1 MAKLFGFSI
10 DDKQNKSP
18 SVISPVPQTNE
29 DGVDNY
35 ISSGFYGQYVDIE
48 GVFKTEHDLIRR
60 YREMSLHPE
69 CDGAIEDV
77 VNEAIVSDLYD
88 SPVEIELSNL
98 NASEGLKKK
107 IREEFKY
114 LKEILDFDRKSHEI
128 FRNWYVDGRVYYLKV
143 IDIKNPQAGIQ
154 ELRYIDPLKMK
165 YIRQEKKDP
174 NKVDNGYVKIGG
186 KNEDISNGPEF
197 EEYFQYTPSPSTTY
211 GLNAMS
217 RGSAKSVKIAK
228 DAVTYCTS
236 GLVDRNK
243 NTVLSYLHKAI
254 KALNQLRMIE
264 DSLVIYRLSRAPER
278 RIFYIDVGNLP
289 KVKAEQYL
297 KEVMSRYRNK
307 LVYNAATG
315 EVRDDRKF
323 MSMLE
328 DFWLPRR
335 EGGRGTEI
343 TTLPGGQNLGELAD
357 IEYFQKK
364 LYRALGVPESRIAA
378 DGGFNLGR
386 SSEILRD
393 ELKFAKFVGRLRK
406 RFAQMFNDMLKTQLI
421 LKNIVSPDDWEV
433 MRDHIQY
440 DFLYDNQFAELKES
454 EMLQSRLGNLAQI
467 EPFIGKYYSTEY
479 VRKRVLRQTD
489 QEIIEIDTQ
498 IEDEIQKGIIPD
510 PSTVDPITGQPL
522 PQPEEQVP
530 QEGMPGEGS
539 GMAGMGSDPMQMGEV
554 PMDPSIDADAAKID
568 ANYQKDTKKAEL

>member
-10 DDKQNKSP
+10 DDGKSKSP
-18 SVISPVPQTNE
+18 SVISPVPKTNQ

-35 ISSGFYGQYVDIE
+35 ISSGFYGSYLDIE
-48 GVFKTEHDLIRR
+48 GVYKTEHDLIRR
-60 YREMSLHPE
+60 YREMALHPE
-69 CDGAIEDV
+69 ADGAIEDV

-98 NASEGLKKK
+98 NAGDTLKKV
-107 IREEFKY
+107 IREEFKNI
-114 LKEILDFDRKSHEI
+114 KEILDFDRKAHEI
-128 FRNWYVDGRVYYLKV
+128 FRNWYIDGRVYYLKV
-143 IDIKNPQAGIQ
+143 IDVKNPMAGIQ
-154 ELRYIDPLKMK
+154 DLRYIDPMKMK
-165 YIRQEKKDP
+165 FVRQQKKEDP
-174 NKVDNGYVKIGG
+174 RTKIQVGSQGG
-186 KNEDISNGPEF
+186 AEGVNEPEI
-197 EEYFQYTPSPSTTY
+197 EEYFLYTAKPNYNSGMIAGS
-211 GLNAMS
+211 GAK
-217 RGSAKSVKIAK
+217 RGSVKIAK
-228 DAVTYCTS
+228 DSVVYCSS

-243 NTVLSYLHKAI
+243 GTVLSYLHKAI

-307 LVYNAATG
+307 LVYDANTG

-343 TTLPGGQNLGELAD
+343 TTLPGGQNLGELSD

-393 ELKFAKFVGRLRK
+393 ELKFSKFVGRLRK
-406 RFAQMFNDMLKTQLI
+406 RFSAMFNDMLRTQLI
-421 LKNIVSPDDWEV
+421 LKNIVTPEDWES
-433 MRDHIQY
+433 MGEHIQY

-454 EMLQSRLGNLAQI
+454 EMLQSRLGNLATI
-467 EPFIGKYYSTEY
+467 EPYIGKFYSTEY
-479 VRKRVLRQTD
+479 VRKKILRQTD
-489 QEIIEIDTQ
+489 SEIEEIDGQ
-498 IEDEIQKGIIPD
+498 IEDEIEKGILPD
-510 PSTVDPITGQPL
+510 PSQIDPITGQPL
-522 PQPEEQVP
+522 PQ
-530 QEGMPGEGS
+530 EGGE
-539 GMAGMGSDPMQMGEV
+539 MGEV
-554 PMDPSIDADAAKID
+554 PQDPDLEAQGEVTDAQA
-568 ANYQKDTKKAEL
+568 QKDARKAEI

>member
-10 DDKQNKSP
+10 DDGKDKSP
-18 SVISPVPQTNE
+18 SVISPVPKTNQ

-35 ISSGFYGQYVDIE
+35 ISSGFYGSYLDIE
-48 GVFKTEHDLIRR
+48 GVYKTEHDLIRR
-60 YREMSLHPE
+60 YREMALHPE
-69 CDGAIEDV
+69 ADGAIEDV

-98 NASEGLKKK
+98 NAGDTLKKV
-107 IREEFKY
+107 IREEFKNI
-114 LKEILDFDRKSHEI
+114 KEILDFDRKAHEI
-128 FRNWYVDGRVYYLKV
+128 FRNWYVDGRLYYLKV
-143 IDIKNPQAGIQ
+143 IDVKNPMAGIQ
-154 ELRYIDPLKMK
+154 DLRYIDPMKMK
-165 YIRQEKKDP
+165 FVRQQKKEDP
-174 NKVDNGYVKIGG
+174 KTRLLDMGPKGPQESVSEPDIEEFFLYTAKPNYNSGMIAGAGG
-186 KNEDISNGPEF
+186 RKG
-197 EEYFQYTPSPSTTY
+197 
-211 GLNAMS
+211 
-217 RGSAKSVKIAK
+217 SVKIAK
-228 DAVTYCTS
+228 DSIVYCSS

-243 NTVLSYLHKAI
+243 GTVLSYLHKAI

-307 LVYNAATG
+307 LVYDANTG

-343 TTLPGGQNLGELAD
+343 TTLPGGQNLGELSD

-393 ELKFAKFVGRLRK
+393 ELKFSKFVGRLRK
-406 RFAQMFNDMLKTQLI
+406 RFSAMFNDMLRTQLI
-421 LKNIVSPDDWEV
+421 LKNIVTPEDWES
-433 MRDHIQY
+433 MGEHIQY

-454 EMLQSRLGNLAQI
+454 EMLQSRLGNLATI
-467 EPFIGKYYSTEY
+467 EPYIGKFYSTEY
-479 VRKRVLRQTD
+479 VRKKILRQTD
-489 QEIIEIDTQ
+489 TEIIELDQQ
-498 IEDEIQKGIIPD
+498 IEDEIEKGILPD
-510 PSTVDPITGQPL
+510 PSQIDPITGQPL
-522 PQPEEQVP
+522 PQ
-530 QEGMPGEGS
+530 EGGE
-539 GMAGMGSDPMQMGEV
+539 MGEV
-554 PMDPSIDADAAKID
+554 PQDQDLEAQGQITDAQA
-568 ANYQKDTKKAEL
+568 QKDARKAEI